1 MRKTSGQ
8 LVFSPSDLNRYLA
21 SPFASWMDR
30 LYLENRRVVRP
41 DAESDEQKLIAQIG
55 DQHEATVLA
64 DLRALEAG
72 LVEVSKDGEAIHATL
87 RAIKSGAPVIYQAA
101 LECGRFSGFAD
112 FLMLNAYGEYQVWD
126 TKLANSP
133 KPYYAIQLCC
143 YSEMLAATTGGPM
156 PESFGIILGN
166 NDRKEFRV
174 GDFIHHYHRIKTGF
188 LALQDGFTGDLAE
201 RPEPLPR
208 ADHGRWT
215 SHAQELLTKT
225 DHLVQVAG
233 ITTGQIQKLKRAGI
247 STVAELAGASGKT
260 VAKLSTESR
269 EKLVAQARLQCST
282 RE

>member
-1 MRKTSGQ
+1 M
-8 LVFSPSDLNRYLA
+8 
-21 SPFASWMDR
+21 
-30 LYLENRRVVRP
+30 
-41 DAESDEQKLIAQIG
+41 
-55 DQHEATVLA
+55 
-64 DLRALEAG
+64 
-72 LVEVSKDGEAIHATL
+72 
-87 RAIKSGAPVIYQAA
+87 
-101 LECGRFSGFAD
+101 
-112 FLMLNAYGEYQVWD
+112 WD

-143 YSEMLAATTGGPM
+143 YSEMLAAATGGPM

-166 NDRKEFRV
+166 KDRKEFRV

-215 SHAQELLTKT
+215 SQAEELFTKT

-247 STVAELAGASGKT
+247 STVAELAGAAGKT
-260 VAKLSTESR
+260 VAKLSTESH

-282 RE
+282 REKRTVVPESPPAYEVLSGIGANGGPQGLSALPPANSGDVFFDM